1 MWCPG
6 SGEVFDCI
14 DSLSL
19 PSFFTFTRGDNNHAI
34 FEMTWLV
41 KEQLRL
47 YDLDM
52 IFHEQLQMYST
63 GICTSPNVTNIEG

>member
-6 SGEVFDCI
+6 SGVVFDCI

-19 PSFFTFTRGDNNHAI
+19 PSLFTFTRGDNNHVL

-41 KEQLRL
+41 KEQLGM
-47 YDLDM
+47 YDLDK
-52 IFHEQLQMYST
+52 IFH
-63 GICTSPNVTNIEG
+63 